1 MNNYTTQNFLPASA
15 SRLLKP
21 LADLFMRLRGQTVAI
36 GLSGGADSA
45 MLSVC
50 AASLARKYHIQLH
63 CLYIHHGLMR
73 EADVWQ
79 QHCNELVKQLNQLFV
94 SPTLHTSAV
103 IFSALAVQ
111 VDKHSGL
118 GIEGAAR
125 EARYQAFFRYAQ
137 QHQIEHFLLAH
148 HLNDQA
154 ETLLLR
160 LLRGSGVR
168 GMQGMQSESWRAI
181 QVDDFVQTSE
191 MVTEV
196 SQREMGVYFHRP
208 WLMLE
213 REYILE
219 LAIWFEQQTQW
230 APVQD
235 ESNFD
240 ERYKRGVIRQYL
252 NPVLHRFWPSW
263 RQNLARHA
271 RLMQEAQQMM
281 DDMATIDF
289 QGLETQDQSHSFSL
303 KAWRALPA
311 YRQSNVLRYWLGLF
325 NIAMPSDK
333 RLQAWLKQLR
343 EVHQLGFDR
352 EVLLPHENY
361 VISVKKGRVILEKS
375 N

>member
-1 MNNYTTQNFLPASA
+1 MNTHNIQLPTSA

-50 AASLARKYHIQLH
+50 AASLAKQYHIHLH
-63 CLYIHHGLMR
+63 CLYIHHGLMAG
-73 EADVWQ
+73 ADEWQ
-79 QHCNELVKQLNQLFV
+79 QHCNELVKQLNQLFFATDFNQV
-94 SPTLHTSAV
+94 VFA
-103 IFSALAVQ
+103 ALAVQ

-125 EARYQAFFRYAQ
+125 EARYQAFVKYAQ

-168 GMQGMQSESWRAI
+168 GMQGMQAESWRRTQA
-181 QVDDFVQTSE
+181 DDGVHMSATRAEGSVSE
-191 MVTEV
+191 MEFC
-196 SQREMGVYFHRP
+196 FHRP

-213 REYILE
+213 REHILD
-219 LAIWFEQQTQW
+219 LAHWFEQQIQW
-230 APVQD
+230 VPVQD

-252 NPVLHRFWPSW
+252 NPVLHQFWPSW

-271 RLMQEAQQMM
+271 RLMQEAQQRM
-281 DDMATIDF
+281 DDMAVVDF
-289 QGLETQDQSHSFSL
+289 QCLEVQDQSRSFSL
-303 KAWRALPA
+303 KAWRALPT

-361 VISVKKGRVILEKS
+361 VIRVKRGRVILEKS

>member
-1 MNNYTTQNFLPASA
+1 MNTHNIQLPTSA

-50 AASLARKYHIQLH
+50 AASLAKQYHIHLH
-63 CLYIHHGLMR
+63 CLYIHHGLMAG
-73 EADVWQ
+73 ADEWQ
-79 QHCNELVKQLNQLFV
+79 QHCNELVKQLNQLFFATDFNQV
-94 SPTLHTSAV
+94 VFA
-103 IFSALAVQ
+103 ALVVQ

-125 EARYQAFFRYAQ
+125 EARYQAFVKYAQ

-168 GMQGMQSESWRAI
+168 GMQGMQAESWRRTQANDG
-181 QVDDFVQTSE
+181 VHMSATRAEEAVSE
-191 MVTEV
+191 MEV
-196 SQREMGVYFHRP
+196 CFHRP

-213 REYILE
+213 REHILD
-219 LAIWFEQQTQW
+219 LAHWFEQQIQW
-230 APVQD
+230 VPVQD

-252 NPVLHRFWPSW
+252 NPVLHQFWPSW

-281 DDMATIDF
+281 DDMAVVDF
-289 QGLETQDQSHSFSL
+289 QCLEVQDQSHSFSL
-303 KAWRALPA
+303 KAWRALPT

-361 VISVKKGRVILEKS
+361 VIRVKRGRVILEKS